1 MTDWIRFHAPKRR
14 GIVLHAA
21 VLLGLTASIAG
32 MLSLASQSPPGL
44 LVVVLLILSVIAG
57 FLFPIFFYRLY
68 ALLRSE
74 YSLDREGLRLRW
86 GLRQIDLP
94 HDQIVDV
101 ALAEELHAPPDSPR
115 WQWPGSVMGIIQDG
129 ELGAVEYMAS
139 EKEGH
144 VLLGTSKG
152 IFVISPENP
161 AEFLAVYHREAERGS
176 IVEMKARSVVPSFIF
191 NEAWADPSVRRLLIA
206 GASLAAALLLLVG
219 ILAPGLESVPL
230 GFAPTGGPLEE
241 VPASQLFLLPAIH
254 LVFALAS
261 FLLGLIL
268 YRESENAL
276 IAKLVWGSTLFVG
289 FLFLVAILIS
299 AFS

>member
-115 WQWPGSVMGIIQDG
+115 WQWPGSVMGITQDE

-152 IFVISPENP
+152 IYVISPENP

-241 VPASQLFLLPAIH
+241 VSASQLFLLPAIN

>member
-1 MTDWIRFHAPKRR
+1 MTDWIRFQAPKRR
-14 GIVLHAA
+14 GIALHTA
-21 VLLGLTASIAG
+21 VLLFLTASIAG
-32 MLSLASQSPPGL
+32 MLTLASQSPPGL
-44 LVVVLLILSVIAG
+44 LVVVLLLLSVIAG
-57 FLFPIFFYRLY
+57 FLLPVFSYRLY
-68 ALLRSE
+68 ALLLSD
-74 YSLDREGLRLRW
+74 YSLGREGLRLRW

-101 ALAEELHAPPDSPR
+101 ALAEELHTAPASPR
-115 WQWPGSVMGIIQDG
+115 WQWPGSIMGITKDDEMG
-129 ELGAVEYMAS
+129 TVEYMAS

-144 VLLGTSKG
+144 VLLGTRKG
-152 IFVISPENP
+152 VFVISPENP
-161 AEFLAVYHREAERGS
+161 ADFLAVYHREAERGS
-176 IVEMKARSVVPSFIF
+176 IVEMQARSVVPSFIF
-191 NEAWADPSVRRLLIA
+191 NEAWADITVRRLLIA

-219 ILAPGLESVPL
+219 ILAPSLDNVSL

-241 VPASQLFLLPAIH
+241 VPGAQLFLLPAIN

-289 FLFLVAILIS
+289 LLFLVAILIS

>member
-152 IFVISPENP
+152 IYVISPENP

-241 VPASQLFLLPAIH
+241 VSASQLFLLPAIN

>member
-1 MTDWIRFHAPKRR
+1 MTDWIRFQAPKRR
-14 GIVLHAA
+14 GIALHAA
-21 VLLGLTASIAG
+21 VLLLLTASIAG
-32 MLSLASQSPPGL
+32 MLTLASQSPPGL

-57 FLFPIFFYRLY
+57 FLLPVFSYRLY

-74 YSLDREGLRLRW
+74 YSLGREGLRLRW
-86 GLRQIDLP
+86 GLRQIDMP

-101 ALAEELHAPPDSPR
+101 ALAEELQVPPASPR
-115 WQWPGSVMGIIQDG
+115 WQWPGSVMGITQDE

-144 VLLGTSKG
+144 VLLGTSKVV
-152 IFVISPENP
+152 FVISPENP

-176 IVEMKARSVVPSFIF
+176 IVEMKARSVVPSFVF
-191 NEAWADPSVRRLLIA
+191 NEAWADLSVRRLLLA
-206 GASLAAALLLLVG
+206 GAALSAALLLLVG
-219 ILAPGLESVPL
+219 ILAPDLESIPL

-241 VPASQLFLLPAIH
+241 VPGAQLFLLPAIN

-276 IAKLVWGSTLFVG
+276 VAKLVWGSTLFVG
-289 FLFLVAILIS
+289 LLFLGAILIN

>member
-1 MTDWIRFHAPKRR
+1 
-14 GIVLHAA
+14 
-21 VLLGLTASIAG
+21 

-241 VPASQLFLLPAIH
+241 VSASQLFLLPAIN